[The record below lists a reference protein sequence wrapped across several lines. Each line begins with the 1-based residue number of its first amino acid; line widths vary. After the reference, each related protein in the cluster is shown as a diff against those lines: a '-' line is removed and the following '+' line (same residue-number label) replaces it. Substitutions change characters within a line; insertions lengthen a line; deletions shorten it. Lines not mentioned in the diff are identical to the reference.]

1 MSLTFSAAMQLLRR
15 SFAHSAFPSLRYGVL
30 LREHNGI
37 IVFEAK
43 IVKTL
48 GTEFRL
54 FVPVCGTGVKRPPP
68 VPRILRTNPGG
79 LFSPAVET
87 F

>member
-1 MSLTFSAAMQLLRR
+1 MQLLRR

-54 FVPVCGTGVKRPPP
+54 FVPVCGTGVKKEPPP
-68 VPRILRTNPGG
+68 LHRILRTNPGS
-79 LFSPAVET
+79 LFSPA
-87 F
+87 